1 MCEKPGSYFQS
12 PFVNVEIW
20 RMETVLKAFE
30 WIVASQSY
38 HYPAPLLAK
47 VGKILGPHSGKSAV
61 DFVSPQNFSR
71 AGYGVLNQLRIIY
84 QNRISPFNFKSCQD
98 AARLSHTFDQFFKA
112 FYDLFANIRLQG
124 SEGSLKNGVFRDDI

>member
-30 WIVASQSY
+30 GVVATKAY

-61 DFVSPQNFSR
+61 DFISPQNFFG
-71 AGYGVLNQLRIIY
+71 AGYSMLNQFRIIN
-84 QNRISPFNFKSCQD
+84 QHGISPFNFERCPD
-98 AARLSHTFDQFFKA
+98 PARPGYPFDQFFKA
-112 FYDLFANIRLQG
+112 AYDLFANVRLQG
-124 SEGSLKNGVFRDDI
+124 SEGSFKHGLFRYDI